1 MNCADRGYDRGVRD
15 DLSDRLRASVGAF
28 VRSGRL
34 HQPELAEHQA
44 QTLGF
49 LMREGPL
56 TVAELAVRRHVRH
69 QSMQTA
75 VVELERVGL
84 VRRGPDP
91 RDQRARLVTITPE
104 GLSTLRRELDRR
116 SAVIAAAIDS
126 ELDEEERVLLERVPD
141 LLQRLAARIGD
152 AGEQRS

>member
-1 MNCADRGYDRGVRD
+1 MRD

-44 QTLGF
+44 QALGF

-56 TVAELAVRRHVRH
+56 TVAELAARRRVRH

-75 VVELERVGL
+75 VVELERVGF
-84 VRRGPDP
+84 VTRGPDP
-91 RDQRARLVTITPE
+91 RDQRARLVTITST

-126 ELDEEERVLLERVPD
+126 ELDEEERELLERVPD
-141 LLQRLAARIGD
+141 LLLRLAARIGD
-152 AGEQRS
+152 TGGLTG

>member
-34 HQPELAEHQA
+34 NQPELAEHQA

-56 TVAELAVRRHVRH
+56 TVAELAMRRHVRH

>member
-1 MNCADRGYDRGVRD
+1 MRD

-34 HQPELAEHQA
+34 NQPELAEHQA

>member
-1 MNCADRGYDRGVRD
+1 MRD

-56 TVAELAVRRHVRH
+56 TVAELASRRHVRH

-75 VVELERVGL
+75 VVELERIGFVT
-84 VRRGPDP
+84 RGPDP
-91 RDQRARLVTITPE
+91 RDQRARLVTITAT

-116 SAVIAAAIDS
+116 SAVIAAAIES
-126 ELDEEERVLLERVPD
+126 ELDADERELLERVPD

-152 AGEQRS
+152 AGERQS

>member
-1 MNCADRGYDRGVRD
+1 MRD

-56 TVAELAVRRHVRH
+56 TVAELAARRRVRH

-75 VVELERVGL
+75 VVELERVGF
-84 VRRGPDP
+84 VTRGPDP
-91 RDQRARLVTITPE
+91 RDQRARLVTITST

-126 ELDEEERVLLERVPD
+126 ELDEEERELLERVPD
-141 LLQRLAARIGD
+141 LLQRLATHISS
-152 AGEQRS
+152 AGERGS

>member
-1 MNCADRGYDRGVRD
+1 M
-15 DLSDRLRASVGAF
+15 
-28 VRSGRL
+28 RSGRL

>member
-1 MNCADRGYDRGVRD
+1 MGD

-34 HQPELAEHQA
+34 HQSELAEHQA
-44 QTLGF
+44 QALGF

-56 TVAELAVRRHVRH
+56 TVAELAARRRVRH

-75 VVELERVGL
+75 VVELERVGF
-84 VRRGPDP
+84 VTRGPDP
-91 RDQRARLVTITPE
+91 RDQRARLVTITSA

-126 ELDEEERVLLERVPD
+126 ELDEEERELLERVPD
-141 LLQRLAARIGD
+141 LLQRLAAHISS
-152 AGEQRS
+152 AGERRS

>member
-1 MNCADRGYDRGVRD
+1 MRD

-44 QTLGF
+44 QALGF

-56 TVAELAVRRHVRH
+56 TVAELAARRRVRH

-75 VVELERVGL
+75 VVELERVGF
-84 VRRGPDP
+84 VTRGPDP
-91 RDQRARLVTITPE
+91 RDQRARLVTITST

-116 SAVIAAAIDS
+116 SAVIAAAIES
-126 ELDEEERVLLERVPD
+126 ELDADERELLERVPD

-152 AGEQRS
+152 AGERQS

>member
-1 MNCADRGYDRGVRD
+1 MRD
-15 DLSDRLRASVGAF
+15 DLPDLLRAAVGAF

-34 HQPELAEHQA
+34 HEPELAEHQA

-56 TVAELAVRRHVRH
+56 TVAELASRRRVRH

-75 VVELERVGL
+75 VAELERSGL
-84 VRRGPDP
+84 VTRGPDP
-91 RDQRARLVTITPE
+91 RDQRARLVTLSPE

-116 SAVIAAAIDS
+116 SAVIAAAIS
-126 ELDEEERVLLERVPD
+126 AELDDEEREVLDRVPE
-141 LLQRLAARIGD
+141 LLQRLAARVSSS
-152 AGEQRS
+152 EQQRS